1 MIANQAELEGVARA
15 IREFFESN
23 DYLTRGEM
31 VLLLRALARA
41 LEDDRPSE
49 VDLEC

>member
-23 DYLTRGEM
+23 DYLTRDEL
-31 VLLLRALARA
+31 VVILRALAWA
-41 LEDDRPSE
+41 LEGERESE
-49 VDLEC
+49 ADLEC